1 MSEGSER
8 STEVERVEAMR
19 LSRALA
25 VGLPFVLAERFAI
38 TPHADLHRLETL
50 VAKGCRPITAARILL

>member
-25 VGLPFVLAERFAI
+25 VGLPFVLAERFAV
-38 TPHADLHRLETL
+38 TPTADLHRLEAL
-50 VAKGCRPITAARILL
+50 VREGCRPITAARILL